1 MQKSKDL
8 RTSQKK
14 SHSRIE
20 YSTETRVYQVSKIY
34 KDIPRSIKNTFGRT
48 VKCIYVGQL
57 DEYHIYQYDETKKIK
72 TMMKTRTT
80 ITNTIL
86 ATATQKMKTTK
97 YNVMK
102 MKQKIRKITKNKQIK
117 INIKYKIRQHN

>member
-1 MQKSKDL
+1 MQKSKGL

-48 VKCIYVGQL
+48 VKCIYVGQP
-57 DEYHIYQYDETKKIK
+57 DEYHIYQYDE
-72 TMMKTRTT
+72 
-80 ITNTIL
+80 N
-86 ATATQKMKTTK
+86 QKD
-97 YNVMK
+97 
-102 MKQKIRKITKNKQIK
+102 KNDDE
-117 INIKYKIRQHN
+117 NSDNNN